1 VIQSV
6 AIDHQ
11 IEDTLGVYVKRF
23 VMTIGFFAF
32 CLAAVSP
39 AGAQGDAGREW
50 DLKAPWGKTRRGPP
64 VSEQKIDPFKVFDNV
79 YYVGTQSVSS
89 FLVSTSAG
97 LVMIDSTNPETGDAL
112 LDGVRSLGLDPKN
125 IKYVL
130 ITHSHIDHYGGA
142 GKVKQVSGARLGMS
156 DIDWGVVEH
165 SRQGPIPIKRDIVL
179 KEGEPMTVGDTTF
192 KFYLTPGH
200 TPGAMS
206 IEFQARD
213 GNKSYRTLIP
223 GGLGIHMSPEWTE
236 PFIKSIEK
244 TKKLGPFDVLLGN
257 HPFLAPRDLIEIKK
271 DLAKRGSGPHPAL
284 VTPAQAN
291 QFFDGVLKT
300 AREKLAVEQAA
311 SARSAKD

>member
-1 VIQSV
+1 M
-6 AIDHQ
+6 
-11 IEDTLGVYVKRF
+11 KR
-23 VMTIGFFAF
+23 VLMITGFLAF
-32 CLAAVSP
+32 CFAAVSP
-39 AGAQGDAGREW
+39 VWAQADRDAGREW
-50 DLKAPWGKTRRGPP
+50 DLKAPWGKTRRSPP

-79 YYVGTQSVSS
+79 YYVGTQNVSS
-89 FLVSTSAG
+89 FLISTSAG
-97 LVMIDSTNPETGDAL
+97 LVMIDSTNPETADAL
-112 LDGVRSLGLDPKN
+112 IDGVRSLGLDPKN
-125 IKYVL
+125 IKYLL

-179 KEGEPMTVGDTTF
+179 KEGEPVTVGDTTF

-213 GNKSYRTLIP
+213 GAKSYRTLIP
-223 GGLGIHMSPEWTE
+223 GGLGIHMTPEWTE

-244 TKKLGPFDVLLGN
+244 TKQLGHFDVLLGN
-257 HPFLAPRDLIEIKK
+257 HPFLQPRDLIEIKK

-284 VTPAQAN
+284 VTPAQENA
-291 QFFDGVLKT
+291 FFDGVIKT
-300 AREKLAVEQAA
+300 AREKLAFEQA
-311 SARSAKD
+311 RSSKD

>member
-1 VIQSV
+1 MMI
-6 AIDHQ
+6 A
-11 IEDTLGVYVKRF
+11 L
-23 VMTIGFFAF
+23 FAF
-32 CLAAVSP
+32 SLAMVLP
-39 AGAQGDAGREW
+39 AWAQGNRDAGREW
-50 DLKAPWGKTRRGPP
+50 DMKAPWGKTRRAPP
-64 VSEQKIDPFKVFDNV
+64 VTEQKIDPFKLFDNV

-89 FLVSTSAG
+89 FVVTTSAG
-97 LVMIDSTNPETGDAL
+97 LVLIDSTNPEQGDAL

-142 GKVKQVSGARLGMS
+142 GRVKQMSGARLGMS

-200 TPGAMS
+200 TPGATS

-213 GNKSYRTLIP
+213 GARSYRTLIP
-223 GGLGIHMSPEWTE
+223 GGLGIHMTPEWTE

-244 TKKLGPFDVLLGN
+244 TKQLGPFDVLLGN
-257 HPFLAPRDLIEIKK
+257 HPFLQPGDLIEMKK
-271 DLAKRGSGPHPAL
+271 ALAKRGSGPHPA
-284 VTPAQAN
+284 VITSAQENA
-291 QFFDGVLKT
+291 FFDGVIKT
-300 AREKLAVEQAA
+300 AREKLALEQ
-311 SARSAKD
+311 ARSAKD

>member
-1 VIQSV
+1 M
-6 AIDHQ
+6 
-11 IEDTLGVYVKRF
+11 KRF
-23 VMTIGFFAF
+23 LIISAFLAF
-32 CLAAVSP
+32 CLAAVLPSW
-39 AGAQGDAGREW
+39 AQGERDAGREW

-89 FLVSTSAG
+89 FVVSTSAG
-97 LVMIDSTNPETGDAL
+97 LVLIDSTNPETADAL
-112 LDGVRSLGLDPKN
+112 IDGVRSLGLDPKN

-142 GKVKQVSGARLGMS
+142 GKVKQVSGARLAMS

-165 SRQGPIPIKRDIVL
+165 SRQGPIPIKRDLVL
-179 KEGEPMTVGDTTF
+179 KEGEPMKVGDTTF

-213 GNKSYRTLIP
+213 GARSYRTLIP
-223 GGLGIHMSPEWTE
+223 GGLGIHMTPEWTE
-236 PFIKSIEK
+236 AFIKSIEK
-244 TKKLGPFDVLLGN
+244 TKQLGPFDVLLGN
-257 HPFLAPRDLIEIKK
+257 HPFLQPRDLIEIKK

-291 QFFDGVLKT
+291 AFFDGVIKT
-300 AREKLAVEQAA
+300 AREKLAVEQA
-311 SARSAKD
+311 RSAKD

>member
-1 VIQSV
+1 
-6 AIDHQ
+6 
-11 IEDTLGVYVKRF
+11 VKR
-23 VMTIGFFAF
+23 VLMTITFSAF

-39 AGAQGDAGREW
+39 AWAQGDREW

-89 FLVSTSAG
+89 FVVSTSAG
-97 LVMIDSTNPETGDAL
+97 LVLIDSTNPETADAL
-112 LDGVRSLGLDPKN
+112 IDGLRSLGLDPKN

-142 GKVKQVSGARLGMS
+142 GKVKQVSGARLAMS

-165 SRQGPIPIKRDIVL
+165 SRQGPIPIQRDLIL

-213 GNKSYRTLIP
+213 GAKSYRTLIP
-223 GGLGIHMSPEWTE
+223 GGLGIHMTPEWTA

-244 TKKLGPFDVLLGN
+244 TKQLGPFDVLLGN
-257 HPFLAPRDLIEIKK
+257 HPFLQPRDLIEIKK
-271 DLAKRGSGPHPAL
+271 DLAKRGAGPHPAL

-291 QFFDGVLKT
+291 AFFDGVIKT
-300 AREKLAVEQAA
+300 AREKLALEQ
-311 SARSAKD
+311 SRSAKD